1 MFQKRS
7 LVVACLALMALG
19 ASRQA
24 EAASGY
30 DFSLG
35 VLAGVGGTEE
45 TDSYTEQGFEVL
57 GAMEL
62 YPRTFFVVRYGQLS
76 LDEDGGSL
84 GEGDLSYLTFSTE
97 YKYNAG
103 FYNSGLFIG
112 LGYYDLQSDDGF
124 IDEGSFGFNLGVT
137 GDIPI
142 TNHLGVLIELSGHY
156 ADLESTQILLMG
168 HAGLIFHF

>member
-7 LVVACLALMALG
+7 LVVAWLAVMALG
-19 ASRQA
+19 VSYKA

-76 LDEDGGSL
+76 LDQDSGTL
-84 GEGDLSYLTFSTE
+84 PEGDLSYLTFATE

-112 LGYYDLQSDDGF
+112 LGYYNLQSDNDVV
-124 IDEGSFGFNLGVT
+124 DEGAFGLNIGVT
-137 GDIPI
+137 GEIPI
-142 TNHLGVLIELSGHY
+142 TNHLGVLIEFSGHY
-156 ADLESTQILLMG
+156 TDLDSTQILLMG
-168 HAGLIFHF
+168 HGGLIFHF

>member
-1 MFQKRS
+1 LFQKRS
-7 LVVACLALMALG
+7 LVVAFFALMALG
-19 ASRQA
+19 VSYQA

-30 DFSLG
+30 DFSIG
-35 VLAGVGGTEE
+35 ALAGVGGTEE
-45 TDSYTEQGFEVL
+45 TDSYTEPAFEVL

-76 LDEDGGSL
+76 LDQDSGNL
-84 GEGDLSYLTFSTE
+84 PEGDLSYLTVSTE

-112 LGYYDLQSDDGF
+112 LGYYNLQSDDDTL
-124 IDEGSFGFNLGVT
+124 DEGSFGFNLGVT
-137 GDIPI
+137 GEIPI

-156 ADLESTQILLMG
+156 ADLDATQILLMG